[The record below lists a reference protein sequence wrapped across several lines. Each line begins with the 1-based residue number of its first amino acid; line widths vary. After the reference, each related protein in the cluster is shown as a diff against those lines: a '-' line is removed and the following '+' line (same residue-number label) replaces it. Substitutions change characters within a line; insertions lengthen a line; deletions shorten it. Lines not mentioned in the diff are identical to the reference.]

1 MRLEAYKTGSKFELR
16 PPERS
21 AEWAGYHSIRQRAIF
36 AEHLPELDYRTDH
49 PDETAEGNQPLCL
62 YRNGTL
68 VGAIRVDFLDGEKAA
83 FRLLA
88 IDPAC
93 QRQGYGSVALMLAE
107 QFAKAHG
114 RMRVVLHAHRSVL
127 FFYARNGYLHAEWDE
142 APLSA
147 DSATLGKRL
156 NLGVAQHDGSV
167 YIAAA

>member
-1 MRLEAYKTGSKFELR
+1 MGIEADTTGSKCELR
-16 PPERS
+16 QPERA
-21 AEWAGYHSIRQRAIF
+21 AEWAGYHSISQRAIF
-36 AEHLPELDYRTDH
+36 DRHLPELDYRNDH
-49 PDETAEGNQPLCL
+49 PDESKAENQPLCL
-62 YRNGTL
+62 FRNGTL
-68 VGAIRVDFLDGEKAA
+68 VVVIRVDFIDQEKAA

-93 QRQGYGSVALMLAE
+93 QRQGYGSIALTLAE
-107 QFAKAHG
+107 QYAKMHG

-167 YIAAA
+167 FIAAA

>member
-1 MRLEAYKTGSKFELR
+1 MRFEAYTTGSKFELR
-16 PPERS
+16 SPERA
-21 AEWAGYHSIRQRAIF
+21 AEWAGYHSIRERAIF
-36 AEHLPELDYRTDH
+36 ERHLPEMEYRTDH
-49 PDETAEGNQPLCL
+49 PDEQKTENHPLCL
-62 YRNGTL
+62 FRNGTL
-68 VGAIRVDFLDGEKAA
+68 VGVIRVDFLDSEKVA

-93 QRQGYGSVALMLAE
+93 QRQGYGSIALTLAE
-107 QFAKAHG
+107 QFAKHHG
-114 RMRVVLHAHRSVL
+114 RLRVVLHAHRSVL

-167 YIAAA
+167 FIAAA